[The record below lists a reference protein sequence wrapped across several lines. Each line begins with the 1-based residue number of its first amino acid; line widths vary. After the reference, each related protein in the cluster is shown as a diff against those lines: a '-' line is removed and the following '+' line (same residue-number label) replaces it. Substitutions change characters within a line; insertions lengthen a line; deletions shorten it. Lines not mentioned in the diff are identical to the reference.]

1 MKKIRPLL
9 FLILALLIGW
19 AIGSYTSDHFYNKW
33 IQRYLARNAFDGI
46 SERLTTLNTLKAGDT
61 KQAMELLESQMD
73 GQILALG
80 SAMREAP
87 AAQPP
92 ATELK
97 LLARLRDYRVVY
109 PRKTSR
115 PEIDQK
121 VAALLTATNPTN
133 HP

>member
-33 IQRYLARNAFDGI
+33 IQRYLARNALDGI

-61 KQAMELLESQMD
+61 NQVMELLESQMD
-73 GQILALG
+73 AQIMALG
-80 SAMREAP
+80 ATMREASIAERP
-87 AAQPP
+87 AGEAQ
-92 ATELK
+92 
-97 LLARLRDYRVVY
+97 LLTRLRDYRATY

-115 PEIDQK
+115 PEIDRN
-121 VAALLTATNPTN
+121 VATILSVTNMPN
-133 HP
+133 HK